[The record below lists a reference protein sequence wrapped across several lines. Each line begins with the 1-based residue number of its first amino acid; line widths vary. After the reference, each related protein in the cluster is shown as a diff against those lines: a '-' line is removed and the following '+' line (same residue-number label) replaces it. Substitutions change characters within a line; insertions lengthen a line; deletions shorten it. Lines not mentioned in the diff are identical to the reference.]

1 MASYTQFSMM
11 KTLLHLSI
19 GLVGS
24 ILAGSGQFMH
34 ARTLKSN
41 KDKCKKGGFKGCDEK
56 YKSPYGTVGMITLYG
71 GCAFV
76 LIGFIIIAI
85 LNSGLFRQR
94 GQQGYGG
101 GRMMQQQWGD
111 NRY

>member
-1 MASYTQFSMM
+1 MASYTQYSMM

-34 ARTLKSN
+34 SRSLKGSL
-41 KDKCKKGGFKGCDEK
+41 DKCKKGGYKNCDDK
-56 YKSPYGTVGMITLYG
+56 YKNPYGTIGMISMYG

-76 LIGFIIIAI
+76 LVGFIIIAV
-85 LNSGLFRQR
+85 LNSGLFSR
-94 GQQGYGG
+94 QQGRGGYG
-101 GRMMQQQWGD
+101 GRMMQQQWD
-111 NRY
+111 NRF